1 MSEAQKPWLV
11 MVDGASRGNPGQAG
25 CGAAICDENGTIVK
39 ELSRHLGRAT
49 NNVAEYEA
57 LLMGL
62 EVLLQLGRK
71 NIIVQSDSELLVKQ
85 LNGQYRVKDEK
96 LKVLFQRA
104 MTLLRQ
110 FDSYRIL
117 HVRREMNKLADRLAN
132 QGMTTW
138 PSDKLRAK
146 VDLAIALRAHAR
158 GEESPDS
165 TGQGGR

>member
-1 MSEAQKPWLV
+1 VTFARPLESSQPDIISIMSESEKPWVV
-11 MVDGASRGNPGQAG
+11 MFDGAARGNPGQAG
-25 CGAAICDENGTIVK
+25 CGAAICDENGAVVK
-39 ELSRHLGRAT
+39 ELSRYLGHTT

-62 EVLLQLGRK
+62 EALLQLGRK
-71 NIIVQSDSELLVKQ
+71 KIVVQSDSELLVRQ

-110 FDSYRIL
+110 FDSYRIP

-132 QGMTTW
+132 QGI
-138 PSDKLRAK
+138 DDAAK
-146 VDLAIALRAHAR
+146 R
-158 GEESPDS
+158 
-165 TGQGGR
+165 

>member
-25 CGAAICDENGTIVK
+25 CGAAKWHGRERIEPTSRSRDQQCRRVRGIVDGPGSAPTVGPK
-39 ELSRHLGRAT
+39 DHH
-49 NNVAEYEA
+49 
-57 LLMGL
+57 
-62 EVLLQLGRK
+62 
-71 NIIVQSDSELLVKQ
+71 VQSDSELLVRQ

-96 LKVLFQRA
+96 LKGLFQRA

-132 QGMTTW
+132 QGIDDAA
-138 PSDKLRAK
+138 SDKLRAK